1 MATASNIQNNHRQ
14 SELSKHQ
21 SHERPILFVSL
32 EKGGECTREC
42 HEMTVAEF
50 KSAKEQWDDNKWGY
64 TASHIV
70 TGEVYARREIDY
82 INIARSIGLKVRDK
96 NGNVLQSTA
105 YENELRELENK
116 KQGFIKDFFAPVFS
130 FFKKEAA

>member
-1 MATASNIQNNHRQ
+1 MAKTSNIQNNHRQ
-14 SELSKHQ
+14 SELSKNQ

-32 EKGGECTREC
+32 EKGGECKREC

-50 KSAKEQWDDNKWGY
+50 KAAREQWDDNKWGY

-70 TGEVYARREIDY
+70 TGEVYERREFDY

-96 NGNVLQSTA
+96 NGTVLHSVA
-105 YENELRELENK
+105 YENELRDLDNK
-116 KQGFIKDFFAPVFS
+116 KQGFIKEFFAPVIL
-130 FFKKEAA
+130 FFKKDAS